1 MMQRSI
7 VFSLAVSIVAMA
19 IGIILLR
26 GLPDVSVGQPL
37 RAAVPA
43 SASVP
48 DDEVSRLREEIET
61 LKQKNHDLRV
71 QIKTRNQVIK
81 QYEAQLEE
89 LRRKVPSQPSIYR
102 ELKAK
107 TKTDAEVTHEALRIL
122 GDMGITR
129 ISFAH

>member
-7 VFSLAVSIVAMA
+7 VFSLAVSIVAMV

-26 GLPDVSVGQPL
+26 GLP
-37 RAAVPA
+37 AAVPA
-43 SASVP
+43 SASMP

-61 LKQKNHDLRV
+61 LKQKNHNLQV